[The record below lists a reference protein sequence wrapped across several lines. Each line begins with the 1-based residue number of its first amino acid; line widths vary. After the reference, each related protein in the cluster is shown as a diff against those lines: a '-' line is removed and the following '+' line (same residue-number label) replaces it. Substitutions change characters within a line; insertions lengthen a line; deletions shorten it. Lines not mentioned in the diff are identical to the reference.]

1 MLRCC
6 WKSSSFE
13 CGEIAFHIL
22 RQCERHFRRL
32 KRHDRRARCSPRS
45 SAENCLM
52 KLFDFSSKM
61 TPVFTSLQCTIFQSS
76 KVIDYGLFNGPVN
89 FSYFYNTTKSH
100 TQSTIQKVLKEKSL
114 PFKTPKLPSIFT
126 IGIFVLLAKGILF

>member
-1 MLRCC
+1 
-6 WKSSSFE
+6 
-13 CGEIAFHIL
+13 
-22 RQCERHFRRL
+22 
-32 KRHDRRARCSPRS
+32 
-45 SAENCLM
+45 M

-100 TQSTIQKVLKEKSL
+100 TQSTIQKVLKQKSL
-114 PFKTPKLPSIFT
+114 PFKTPKLPSHRDRSYTQRENVGPGLQWAAVNLSGKKPGTASAATSPKIMHFQCDKIYICMLYEFCHT
-126 IGIFVLLAKGILF
+126 VMSKISV